1 MKGGF
6 SMNRKWWKFLFLL
19 PISVCTLYAGG
30 YAAQFIK
37 NYQEWTSAGNFAG
50 NGTYPQA
57 ASLHPLVCFH
67 TALTDFP
74 YNLYGIFLCLVLF
87 GLLTFLLMRMGY
99 DRNGEIS
106 DHDRNLNYST
116 KGTYGTSGFMT
127 PDEMMKVLELTG
139 DVKKNK
145 GTILGK
151 LNGKAVCLPYQTRMN
166 KNIAVYGASGS
177 MKSRAFARNMIFQC
191 VARGQEGNNAS
202 GESLI
207 ITDPKS
213 ELYESMSAYLENE
226 GYVVKAFNLVNPE
239 NSDSWNCLGE
249 INGQETMAQVFADVI
264 IQNTGSGKGEHFWD
278 NAEMNLLKALVLYV
292 DQGFPPEARN
302 IGQVYKLLT
311 MSSEKEL
318 NSLFDLLPVSHPAKV
333 PYCIYKQ
340 ASDTVRSG
348 VIIGLGARL
357 QVFQNKLIRQITSYD
372 EIDLTLPGKQK
383 CAYFCITS
391 DQDSTFDFLSSLF
404 MTFIFIKLVRYADK
418 YGEEGKLPV
427 AVHILAD
434 ELANTG
440 AILELNKK
448 ISVIRSRNLSISCI
462 FQNLPQMQNRYPY
475 NQWQEII
482 GNCDTQ
488 LFLGC
493 TDEVTATFI
502 SNRSG
507 DVTVGVSSEAKQLN
521 SWRVSDYT
529 PEYHQTKSIG
539 KRKLLTPDEIL
550 RLPLDTALVILCGQK
565 VLKAL
570 CCDTY

>member
-1 MKGGF
+1 
-6 SMNRKWWKFLFLL
+6 MNRKWWKFLFLL

-213 ELYESMSAYLENE
+213 ELYESMS
-226 GYVVKAFNLVNPE
+226 
-239 NSDSWNCLGE
+239 
-249 INGQETMAQVFADVI
+249 
-264 IQNTGSGKGEHFWD
+264 
-278 NAEMNLLKALVLYV
+278 
-292 DQGFPPEARN
+292 
-302 IGQVYKLLT
+302 VYGDI
-311 MSSEKEL
+311 
-318 NSLFDLLPVSHPAKV
+318 SL
-333 PYCIYKQ
+333 
-340 ASDTVRSG
+340 R
-348 VIIGLGARL
+348 
-357 QVFQNKLIRQITSYD
+357 QNKVLNNMLGCEIDFIIKGLDTKSRSIVASRKDAMLKKRQIF
-372 EIDLTLPGKQK
+372 
-383 CAYFCITS
+383 YF
-391 DQDSTFDFLSSLF
+391 DQDSSGQTKIHEDRIVQARVIAVAEKVVRAEIFGVETSILARDLSFDWLGDARERFQVGEH
-404 MTFIFIKLVRYADK
+404 ILVRILNVDGDSPETLSIHADVKSVEGNTSKENLKNCRVQGKYAGTVEDIHKGTVFVRLELGVNAIAHSCYDSRTVGKKDK
-418 YGEEGKLPV
+418 VSFVVTHIDEERNV
-427 AVHILAD
+427 AVGII
-434 ELANTG
+434 TR
-440 AILELNKK
+440 IIK
-448 ISVIRSRNLSISCI
+448 
-462 FQNLPQMQNRYPY
+462 QN
-475 NQWQEII
+475 I
-482 GNCDTQ
+482 
-488 LFLGC
+488 
-493 TDEVTATFI
+493 
-502 SNRSG
+502 
-507 DVTVGVSSEAKQLN
+507 
-521 SWRVSDYT
+521 
-529 PEYHQTKSIG
+529 
-539 KRKLLTPDEIL
+539 
-550 RLPLDTALVILCGQK
+550 
-565 VLKAL
+565 
-570 CCDTY
+570 